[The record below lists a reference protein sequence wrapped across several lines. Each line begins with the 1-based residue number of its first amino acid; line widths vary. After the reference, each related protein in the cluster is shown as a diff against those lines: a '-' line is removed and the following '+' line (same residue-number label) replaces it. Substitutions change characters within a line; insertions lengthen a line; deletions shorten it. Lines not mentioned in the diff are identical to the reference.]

1 MALAVGVSALIV
13 GAFALVFTTMGK
25 SPEKSLFSDKVGVIE
40 IIATI
45 TDSRKIN
52 RDLKA
57 FRLDNSIKAVVI
69 RIDSP
74 GGGAAASQEIFN
86 EVKRLAKVK
95 PVVCSMGAVAASGG
109 YYIAS
114 GCSKIVANPS
124 TITGSIGVIL
134 SFPDLEGL
142 FEKLGIKMQ
151 TVKSGS
157 LKGAGDISRTLT
169 PAERAML
176 QAAIDDTHAQFVKDV
191 SETRKMPLARVEDLA
206 TGGIYTGRMAKNLGL
221 VDKLGG
227 FETALET
234 AAQMA
239 GISDTPQLV
248 RPESSKKNW
257 VDRIFEEKAEW
268 LIQRIQLEL
277 YGKGLDYRWQP
288 E

>member
-1 MALAVGVSALIV
+1 
-13 GAFALVFTTMGK
+13 
-25 SPEKSLFSDKVGVIE
+25 
-40 IIATI
+40 
-45 TDSRKIN
+45 
-52 RDLKA
+52 
-57 FRLDNSIKAVVI
+57 
-69 RIDSP
+69 
-74 GGGAAASQEIFN
+74 
-86 EVKRLAKVK
+86 
-95 PVVCSMGAVAASGG
+95 
-109 YYIAS
+109 
-114 GCSKIVANPS
+114 
-124 TITGSIGVIL
+124 
-134 SFPDLEGL
+134 
-142 FEKLGIKMQ
+142 
-151 TVKSGS
+151 
-157 LKGAGDISRTLT
+157 
-169 PAERAML
+169 
-176 QAAIDDTHAQFVKDV
+176 
-191 SETRKMPLARVEDLA
+191 MPLARVEDLA

>member
-1 MALAVGVSALIV
+1 
-13 GAFALVFTTMGK
+13 
-25 SPEKSLFSDKVGVIE
+25 
-40 IIATI
+40 
-45 TDSRKIN
+45 
-52 RDLKA
+52 
-57 FRLDNSIKAVVI
+57 
-69 RIDSP
+69 
-74 GGGAAASQEIFN
+74 
-86 EVKRLAKVK
+86 
-95 PVVCSMGAVAASGG
+95 MGAVAASGG

>member
-13 GAFALVFTTMGK
+13 GVFALVFMTMGK
-25 SPEKSLFSDKVGVIE
+25 NPEKSLFSDKVGVIE

-57 FRLDNSIKAVVI
+57 FRLDDSIKAVVI

-74 GGGAAASQEIFN
+74 GGGAAASQEIFS
-86 EVKRLAKVK
+86 EVKRLARAK

-114 GCSKIVANPS
+114 ACSKIVANPS
-124 TITGSIGVIL
+124 TMTGSIGVII
-134 SFPDLEGL
+134 SFPDLKEL
-142 FEKLGIKMQ
+142 FDKLGIKMQ
-151 TVKSGS
+151 TVKSGA
-157 LKGAGDISRTLT
+157 LKGTGDISRPLN

-191 SETRKMPLARVEDLA
+191 AETRKMPLARVQDLA

-221 VDKLGG
+221 VDTLGG
-227 FETALET
+227 FETAVKM
-234 AAQMA
+234 AADMA
-239 GISDTPQLV
+239 GIKDTPQLM
-248 RPESSKKNW
+248 RPESAKKNW
-257 VDRIFEEKAEW
+257 VDRMFEEKAEW
-268 LIQRIQLEL
+268 LIQRIKLEL
-277 YGKGLDYRWQP
+277 YGRGLDYRWQID
-288 E
+288 